1 MFAMGLFLL
10 AEGVHAKMDTPRS
23 RFFWEGTGPNRKYH
37 MVKWAMVC
45 RPKALGGLGITNTRI
60 LNVALLCKWIW
71 KISQGATGLW
81 VDLLRAKYFPNGNFF
96 EGEQRG
102 SPFWNDLQA
111 NKPAFAMGAKF
122 AIGNGRSARFW
133 TNHWVGSQPLW
144 AEFQDLYTIA
154 VDPAMSVAEEH
165 WPRPLRQSISCGN
178 STPKSVRASRPY
190 LA

>member
-1 MFAMGLFLL
+1 
-10 AEGVHAKMDTPRS
+10 
-23 RFFWEGTGPNRKYH
+23 